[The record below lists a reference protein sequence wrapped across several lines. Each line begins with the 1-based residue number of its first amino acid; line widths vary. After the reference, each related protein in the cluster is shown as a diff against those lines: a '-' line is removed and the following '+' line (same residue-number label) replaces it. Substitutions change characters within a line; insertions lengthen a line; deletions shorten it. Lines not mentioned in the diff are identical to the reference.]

1 MRGEIDPGTSRVTAA
16 LNRVGK
22 PQVALRGRCLHVAG
36 TNGKGSVC
44 AMMFAVCKHAGF
56 RVGMLTSPH
65 LLEPLDAI
73 YLAGSGK
80 NLPIEP
86 KMWRMLED
94 EVQKACCIGAG
105 YASESAGVAL
115 TIFELQVVTALLFFA
130 QQQVDVAIIEVG
142 MGGRDDATNVLLE
155 PAACC
160 ITSIAL
166 DHEKFLGPTH
176 EEIAKHKAGIFQRGR
191 PAFVATNGMSESVQ
205 QVIAEI
211 ARSVGAPL
219 CWIPPAD
226 LGPSQDDHGTRP
238 VAQFLKVHGFSHV
251 LQVPLLGDYQRS
263 NAALALALLLELR
276 SSKLPLKS
284 RPEILDDSQLDDIT
298 IVEGLKATMWPG
310 RLDWRKLED
319 GRMILL
325 DGAHNPHAAKE
336 LGSYVAHFVRPNQP
350 VQWVIALSSGKD
362 AKGILQELLQDED
375 SLIAVSF
382 SKVEAMPWVRPESTS
397 ELVKLAR
404 EVRPTIRAKEAATF
418 QEAIGEEIEDP
429 ASVKPQIVICG
440 SLYLVAD
447 VIATIQKP
455 DGHADVAH

>member
-1 MRGEIDPGTSRVTAA
+1 MPLKWQASVAKAHD
-16 LNRVGK
+16 
-22 PQVALRGRCLHVAG
+22 VALRGRCLHVAG

-44 AMMFAVCKHAGF
+44 AMMFAVCKHAGL

-105 YASESAGVAL
+105 YASESAEVAL
-115 TIFELQVVTALLFFA
+115 TVFELQVVTALLFFA
-130 QQQVDVAIIEVG
+130 RQQVDVAIIEVG

-191 PAFVATNGMSESVQ
+191 PAFVATNGMSGSVQ

-211 ARSVGAPL
+211 AHSVGAPL
-219 CWIPPAD
+219 SWIPPAD
-226 LGPSQDDHGTRP
+226 LGQSPSHGARP
-238 VAQFLKVHGFSHV
+238 LAQFLQVKGFSHM

-284 RPEILDDSQLDDIT
+284 RPEILEGQLDDLT
-298 IVEGLKATMWPG
+298 IVEGLKATAWPG
-310 RLDWRKLED
+310 RLDWRQLDD
-319 GRMILL
+319 GRKILL

-336 LGSYVAHFVRPNQP
+336 LGSYVAHFVRPQP
-350 VQWVIALSSGKD
+350 VQWIIALSYGKD

-382 SKVEAMPWVRPESTS
+382 SKVEAMPWVRPESPA

-418 QEAIGEEIEDP
+418 QEAIGEEVQNP

-447 VIATIQKP
+447 VIATLQSE
-455 DGHADVAH
+455 AQWAC